1 MRIITGTAKGC
12 RLKAP
17 KGMSTRPTSDRIKES
32 LFSILGSLVLDASV
46 LDLFAGTGG
55 LGLEALSRGA
65 SHAVFVDASTADI
78 IRENAEHARLLG
90 NSEIVHREAISFLG
104 HLAGGERRF
113 DLIFC
118 DPPYH
123 KGLWEKA
130 LVMVDRGD
138 LLLPGGV
145 LVVEHGGDERR
156 LPDLRALECVREV
169 SYGHTSAIRMFRKK
183 EALKEAETP

>member
-32 LFSILGSLVLDASV
+32 LFSILGSLVREARV
-46 LDLFAGTGG
+46 LDLFAGTGS

-65 SHAVFVDASTADI
+65 SHAVFVDQFTADI
-78 IRENAEHARLLG
+78 IHENAEHAHLLEK
-90 NSEIVHREAISFLG
+90 SEIVRKEAIFFLR
-104 HLAGGERRF
+104 HLAGKAQQF

-130 LVMVDRGD
+130 LCTVDGGD

-145 LVVEHGGDERR
+145 LIVEHGGDETW
-156 LPDLRALECVREV
+156 LPELRTLGCVREV
-169 SYGHTSAIRMFRKK
+169 SYGHTSAIRMFRKT
-183 EALKEAETP
+183 EALKEVGSA

>member
-32 LFSILGSLVLDASV
+32 LFSILGSLVPDASV

-55 LGLEALSRGA
+55 
-65 SHAVFVDASTADI
+65 STADI
-78 IRENAEHARLLG
+78 IRENAEHARLLE
-90 NSEIVHREAISFLG
+90 NAEIVRREAIAFLG
-104 HLAGGERRF
+104 HLAGRERRF

-156 LPDLRALECVREV
+156 LPELRALECVREV

-183 EALKEAETP
+183 EALKEAGSP